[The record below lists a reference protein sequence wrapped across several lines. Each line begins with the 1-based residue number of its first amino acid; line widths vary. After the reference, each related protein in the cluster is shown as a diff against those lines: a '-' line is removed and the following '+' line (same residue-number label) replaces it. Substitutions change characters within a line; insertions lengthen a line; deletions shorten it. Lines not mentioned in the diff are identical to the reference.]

1 MALAQPCRC
10 CSRRHKT
17 AATLQQHLIAGRC
30 TRPLEYLPT
39 NVHTVCLLMLCCL
52 TGISQ
57 MLEVVGH
64 LYVRASLHSKAAASL
79 SLAKDVLKLLRRQEE
94 TKIFYSDNSYAQ

>member
-1 MALAQPCRC
+1 
-10 CSRRHKT
+10 
-17 AATLQQHLIAGRC
+17 
-30 TRPLEYLPT
+30 
-39 NVHTVCLLMLCCL
+39 
-52 TGISQ
+52 